1 MANIGT
7 GGPKPMRVHPR
18 QSQADS
24 RCARRRALS
33 EEILEQQRQI
43 RHQAHRAQG
52 PEILPRERG
61 AAVSTQWRDARMALV
76 HDHVRHDAIA
86 VVEKVPPLQKTIQLL
101 PAA

>member
-1 MANIGT
+1 MFIHVNHKQILG
-7 GGPKPMRVHPR
+7 
-18 QSQADS
+18 
-24 RCARRRALS
+24 ALVG
-33 EEILEQQRQI
+33 
-43 RHQAHRAQG
+43 AHSLKRFSNNKDKFDIKLIEHKDQKFF
-52 PEILPRERG
+52 PRERG